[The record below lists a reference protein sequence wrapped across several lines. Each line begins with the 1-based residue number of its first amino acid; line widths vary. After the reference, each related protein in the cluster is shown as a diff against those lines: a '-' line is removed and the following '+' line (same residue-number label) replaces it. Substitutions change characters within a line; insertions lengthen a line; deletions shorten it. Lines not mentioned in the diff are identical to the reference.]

1 MLSNKHIVRISVTVA
16 VISWLLL
23 LILDLFILFEIS
35 NNMNVGI
42 HREISAFLFDLFFIS
57 LFLFYK
63 VRIERAE
70 SINFID
76 LLWRGF
82 VTGLLATI
90 VSFAIRFFYLM
101 VGSSH
106 LAENTYLINFF
117 YHINLGL
124 ISAFI
129 ISTLI
134 VWKRLI
140 LYQKTKKLLILWQ
153 LFEYALLCSI
163 LLNFVGVQILGDLAY
178 NVIFILLLL
187 LGVILSVNLKWVAY
201 LNFKQKWKSIL
212 LIILVMLY
220 LVYFFINLRSYSE
233 DYSSVIITDL
243 LDNLFV
249 RALFGFILTY
259 CIFSLLVILFNLPT
273 SSVFE
278 QKFEDVINFQRLSQS
293 IQTGKNE
300 EQVLEILLDSSS
312 SAVLAGAGW
321 IEIYKNNSENKYLR
335 TDNLSIKDVKRIK
348 EAIRNSKIKNL
359 LDTEI
364 YSIGNVNKLT
374 SGIKDTKYKSSMLV
388 PLIVQ
393 KKQIGIMA
401 LLKDVNEGFNKEIID
416 IIRTFANQACISIEN
431 FRLLGEAIENERY
444 KEELKIAKIVQKSL
458 LPSNLVSNACFD
470 ISGFS
475 VSADEVGGD
484 YYDTYQLS
492 DQKYVLI
499 IGDVSGKGTSA
510 AFNMSQM
517 KGVFYS
523 LVQLDLSSK
532 EFLIHA
538 NNALSKCLEKTS
550 FITLSFYIVDTRE
563 KTIEFSRAGH
573 CPTLYYSRAKG
584 RADFLENKG
593 LGLGILRNDN
603 YQNYVEV
610 NHINYANGD
619 IMMLYTDGITEARN
633 ESEEE
638 FGYDKLKTFLDE
650 HASMDPQAIQRDL
663 LETLYTFVG
672 GKSRYDD
679 YSALIIK
686 FK

>member
-1 MLSNKHIVRISVTVA
+1 M
-16 VISWLLL
+16 
-23 LILDLFILFEIS
+23 
-35 NNMNVGI
+35 GI
-42 HREISAFLFDLFFIS
+42 
-57 LFLFYK
+57 
-63 VRIERAE
+63 
-70 SINFID
+70 
-76 LLWRGF
+76 
-82 VTGLLATI
+82 
-90 VSFAIRFFYLM
+90 
-101 VGSSH
+101 
-106 LAENTYLINFF
+106 
-117 YHINLGL
+117 
-124 ISAFI
+124 
-129 ISTLI
+129 
-134 VWKRLI
+134 
-140 LYQKTKKLLILWQ
+140 
-153 LFEYALLCSI
+153 
-163 LLNFVGVQILGDLAY
+163 
-178 NVIFILLLL
+178 
-187 LGVILSVNLKWVAY
+187 ILSVNLKWVAY

-212 LIILVMLY
+212 LIILVILY
-220 LVYFFINLRSYSE
+220 LIYFFINLRTYSE
-233 DYSSVIITDL
+233 DNGPVIITDL

-249 RALFGFILTY
+249 RAVFGFILTY

-293 IQTGKNE
+293 IQSGKNE

-321 IEIYKNNSENKYLR
+321 IEIYKNNSENSYLR
-335 TDNLSIKDVKRIK
+335 TDNLSIKDIHRVKD
-348 EAIRNSKIKNL
+348 AIRKSKIKNL
-359 LDTEI
+359 LETEI

-374 SGIKDTKYKSSMLV
+374 SSIKDPKFKSSLLV

-444 KEELKIAKIVQKSL
+444 KEELKIAKKVQKSL
-458 LPSNLVSNACFD
+458 LPSNLISNACFD

-484 YYDTYQLS
+484 YYDTYKLS

-550 FITLSFYIVDTRE
+550 FITLSFYIVNTKE

-573 CPTLYYSRAKG
+573 CPTLYYTHEHGHS
-584 RADFLENKG
+584 DFFENKG

-603 YQNYVEV
+603 YKNYVEV
-610 NHINYANGD
+610 NHINYASGD

-633 ESEEE
+633 ELEEE
-638 FGYDKLKTFLDE
+638 FGYEKLKKFLDE
-650 HASMDPQAIQRDL
+650 HASLDPQSIQRDL

-686 FK
+686 FR